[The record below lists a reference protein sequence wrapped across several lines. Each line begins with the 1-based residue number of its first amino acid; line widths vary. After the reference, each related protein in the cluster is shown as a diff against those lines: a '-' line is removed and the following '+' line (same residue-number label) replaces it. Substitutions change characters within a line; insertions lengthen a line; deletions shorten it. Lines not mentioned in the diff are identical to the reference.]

1 MLISILCDPGRG
13 RTSPLSGGPSCRT
26 QHCPAT
32 ASGAHDVAGSCPVRR
47 RGYTLAYGK
56 SSIQGT
62 WPNQWSRFQCLL
74 DRLYL
79 GSFKESGVG
88 DVLLPLCYSANIQQ
102 ETNTAVMKGC
112 KPTNIHGL
120 NCPGLTT
127 IQQRRQDSGRIYVH
141 LRLDGE
147 ITIGKDR

>member
-13 RTSPLSGGPSCRT
+13 RTSPLSGGPSCWT

-47 RGYTLAYGK
+47 RGYTLAYG
-56 SSIQGT
+56 SHPFEQFGLTSGAFSA
-62 WPNQWSRFQCLL
+62 PFQCLL

-79 GSFKESGVG
+79 GSFKKSVVG

-102 ETNTAVMKGC
+102 KTNTAVMKGC

-127 IQQRRQDSGRIYVH
+127 TQQRRQDNGRIHVH

-147 ITIGKDR
+147 ITT